1 METMNGVAPNSPLS
15 VRTEGERAKATE
27 SELVALIVRQQE
39 LILRLSERLLRVM
52 EGMACVLTPAKPS
65 KSLRA
70 EVDEILTALAG
81 ITPHDMALVANFART
96 MFETIKGTSVVGGGA
111 VAGSS

>member
-1 METMNGVAPNSPLS
+1 METTSESAPTAPLPLL
-15 VRTEGERAKATE
+15 TEDARPKATE

-39 LILRLSERLLRVM
+39 LIVRLSERLLRVM
-52 EGMACVLTPAKPS
+52 EGMACALTPAKPS

-81 ITPHDMALVANFART
+81 ITPRDMAFVADFARM
-96 MFETIKGTSVVGGGA
+96 MFETIKGTNVVGGGA
-111 VAGSS
+111 VAGTS